1 MEEMTSKQ
9 ISALIAWLEA
19 KGMTPEEIL
28 DCLRLMNKGQR
39 PLRKPLPN
47 ITGKPGVLG
56 PVAFLL

>member
-28 DCLRLMNKGQR
+28 DCLKQINE
-39 PLRKPLPN
+39 
-47 ITGKPGVLG
+47 
-56 PVAFLL
+56 